1 MKNKL
6 ELSLLIGL
14 TMMLLFCAAM
24 PQRTMQWWS
33 AAFSPLCDSVLTADL
48 SGGDIILK
56 SKLCELITR
65 LIR

>member
-1 MKNKL
+1 MKSRL
-6 ELSLLIGL
+6 ELSLVIGL
-14 TMMLLFCAAM
+14 ALMLLCCAAM

-33 AAFSPLCDSVLTADL
+33 VAFSPLCDGVLTADL

-56 SKLCELITR
+56 SKLCELISR